1 MSESPVF
8 RVLTD
13 VVARLEGL
21 QLSYALGGSTASG
34 VWGQP
39 RYTNDIDVN
48 VALSPVGRTAFL
60 DAFSTD
66 YLVSESELDDA
77 LDSTDE
83 YRMVQ
88 ALHFQE
94 AFKIDFFLVG
104 DDPFGQSALR
114 RAKLVE
120 LGPGACCRVQ
130 SPEDV
135 LIFKLRWFEMGNRV
149 SERQWNDV
157 VQVLEVQAGHLDLDY
172 LREWAER
179 FHLLDLLEDALAESD
194 GKEH

>member
-1 MSESPVF
+1 
-8 RVLTD
+8 
-13 VVARLEGL
+13 
-21 QLSYALGGSTASG
+21 
-34 VWGQP
+34 
-39 RYTNDIDVN
+39 
-48 VALSPVGRTAFL
+48 
-60 DAFSTD
+60 
-66 YLVSESELDDA
+66 
-77 LDSTDE
+77 
-83 YRMVQ
+83 MVQ

-94 AFKIDFFLVG
+94 ALKIDFFLVG

>member
-1 MSESPVF
+1 MSESPVY
-8 RVLTD
+8 RVLLD
-13 VVARLEGL
+13 VVAKLEGL

-39 RYTNDIDVN
+39 RYTNDIDIN
-48 VALSPVGRTAFL
+48 VALSPIGRSAFL

-66 YLVSESELDDA
+66 YLVSESDLDHA

-88 ALHFQE
+88 ALHLEE

-104 DDPFGQSALR
+104 DDPFGQSVLR

-120 LGPGACCRVQ
+120 LGPGAECRVQ
-130 SPEDV
+130 TPEDV
-135 LIFKLRWFEMGNRV
+135 LIFKLRWFETGNRV

-157 VQVLEVQAGHLDLDY
+157 VQVLEVQAGHLDLGF
-172 LREWAER
+172 LREWAAR
-179 FHLLDLLEDALAESD
+179 FQLLGLLEDALAES
-194 GKEH
+194 EA